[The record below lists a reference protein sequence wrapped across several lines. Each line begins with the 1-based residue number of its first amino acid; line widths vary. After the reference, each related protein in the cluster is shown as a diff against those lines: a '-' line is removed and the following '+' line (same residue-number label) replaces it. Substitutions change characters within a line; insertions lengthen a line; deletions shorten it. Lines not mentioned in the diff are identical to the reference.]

1 MLRPFFFIIFF
12 FTKSTV
18 EHPCFYTMFSSNCSF
33 FLMSFVEEICN
44 GPSPAVD
51 CQLSSWS
58 EWSHC
63 TTDCG
68 VGGLQTRT
76 RQRTIYERCGGSCSG
91 GSDLKMERSCP
102 RKTCFNGGSLMGGAC
117 SCKEG
122 YTGYCCEK
130 SNYRQKRHNY
140 VEIKRSMF
148 PIKA

>member
-1 MLRPFFFIIFF
+1 
-12 FTKSTV
+12 
-18 EHPCFYTMFSSNCSF
+18 
-33 FLMSFVEEICN
+33 MSFVEEICN

-130 SNYRQKRHNY
+130 SNYRTYREKRNRITY
-140 VEIKRSMF
+140 FFRAPYMVLVVGRISTLTSLSYKQRGMAAKL
-148 PIKA
+148 I